1 MAAAIDNTLTFSHS
15 FPNLNLEKKEANSN
29 LYLELFNIQKEIQNP
44 KNTAYNPYFESN
56 YTALP
61 ELLKLLKP
69 MLNERGILL
78 IQDTGGENGKVF
90 VQTSFIHVESG
101 EILTLN
107 KLWMKPQKLNPQG
120 GGSAITYARRYQL
133 TAFFA
138 IMGEDDDD
146 GNAAST
152 GPKRVNETAPDNKAK
167 LAPKS
172 AGKPAPKSASTQS
185 NSKPAPKSAGKN
197 TPKSGAGKSTPP
209 TDLKGDAYWEHLAT
223 ENPVLKKVIDYLKK
237 EKFDICKVN
246 ILEGSAD
253 LIPEVLDSEERGA
266 FMKYMEDK
274 EDRK

>member
-1 MAAAIDNTLTFSHS
+1 MSASLDNTLTFPHS
-15 FPNLNLEKKEANSN
+15 FPNLNLEKKDANSN
-29 LYLELFNIQKEIQNP
+29 LYSELFNIQKEIQNP

-138 IMGEDDDD
+138 I
-146 GNAAST
+146 T
-152 GPKRVNETAPDNKAK
+152 
-167 LAPKS
+167 
-172 AGKPAPKSASTQS
+172 
-185 NSKPAPKSAGKN
+185 
-197 TPKSGAGKSTPP
+197 
-209 TDLKGDAYWEHLAT
+209 
-223 ENPVLKKVIDYLKK
+223 
-237 EKFDICKVN
+237 
-246 ILEGSAD
+246 
-253 LIPEVLDSEERGA
+253 
-266 FMKYMEDK
+266 
-274 EDRK
+274 